1 MSNNDVTP
9 TLDVTADELIA
20 RATALRE
27 LIRGQQAEAE
37 AIGHY
42 TNEVHDALLAQGFY
56 HVLTPRRYGG
66 LELDVATFAKIGV
79 EISRAD
85 PGSGWCY
92 VLGHG
97 HALTTAA
104 LWPKSAQDEVF
115 ATDAGYFRASHSL
128 QPGGTARKVDGGYIV
143 NGVSGYQS
151 GVPYSTHATLS
162 VILEGEDRGGFPAF
176 LQVLVPADQFE
187 IVDDWG
193 GDAIIG
199 MRASGSNS
207 VRVTEQFIPEHNA
220 IELDWL
226 GELEKSTSPGVI
238 LHDNPMYLGV
248 AQTFLQTELVAVVI
262 GAARA
267 ALDEYELLSRSK
279 QSALPPRVP
288 RIEDAGHQRDFGAAK
303 AKTDSAEAILLHVAQ
318 RYADQNEA
326 AVRGGIPFTRKADVE
341 NYGMLL
347 QAGELASQAV
357 ESLFRSAGSS
367 AAKKGAR
374 MERYYRDIAM
384 YRTHTSSQY
393 GALTQRIGAVNFD
406 LITSVF

>member
-1 MSNNDVTP
+1 MSNNVVAPTFDVTSE
-9 TLDVTADELIA
+9 ELIR
-20 RATALRE
+20 RAEGLRE
-27 LIRGQQAEAE
+27 LIRAQAQEAE
-37 AIGHY
+37 ALGHY
-42 TNEVHDALLAQGFY
+42 TDDVHEALLAQGFY
-56 HVLTPRRYGG
+56 HVLTPKRYGG
-66 LELDVATFAKIGV
+66 LELDVATFAKLAV
-79 EISRAD
+79 EISRGD

-104 LWPKSAQDEVF
+104 LWSQSAQDEVF
-115 ATDAGYFRASHSL
+115 TTPAGYFRASHSL

-143 NGVSGYQS
+143 NGVSPYQS

-176 LQVLVPADQFE
+176 LQVLVPEGQFE

-207 VRVTEQFIPEHNA
+207 VRVAEQFIPEHYA

-226 GELEKSTSPGVI
+226 GELEKSTSPGAV

-248 AQTFLQTELVAVVI
+248 AQTFLQTELVAVIV

-267 ALDEYELLSRSK
+267 ALDEYEVLSRTK
-279 QSALPPRVP
+279 ASALPPRAP
-288 RIEDAGHQRDFGAAK
+288 RIEDPGHQHDFGAAK
-303 AKTDSAEAILLHVAQ
+303 ARTDSAEAILLHVAH
-318 RYADQNEA
+318 RYAEQNEA

-357 ESLFRSAGSS
+357 EILFRSAGSS

-374 MERYYRDIAM
+374 IERYYRDVSM

-393 GALTQRIGAVNFD
+393 DALAQRIGAVNFD
-406 LITSVF
+406 VITSVF